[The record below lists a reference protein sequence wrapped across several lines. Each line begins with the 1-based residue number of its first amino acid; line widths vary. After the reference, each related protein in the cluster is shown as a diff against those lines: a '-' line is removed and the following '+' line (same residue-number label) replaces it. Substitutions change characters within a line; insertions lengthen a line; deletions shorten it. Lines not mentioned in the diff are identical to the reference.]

1 MVALKSSV
9 ARFGGERA
17 LRWFIPW
24 MWPIYVARGA
34 LAIRKH
40 VADRLTERQVRR
52 FFYLLRRSKG
62 RPSNL
67 TARQR
72 QEFKRLLDRVEPFGL
87 AKAIAAEFSP
97 LPWPKA
103 PVASQPR

>member
-1 MVALKSSV
+1 MALGSS
-9 ARFGGERA
+9 AAKYGGQRA
-17 LRWFIPW
+17 LRWFLPW

-34 LAIRKH
+34 IAIKNH
-40 VADRLTERQVRR
+40 IGDRLTERQVKR
-52 FFYLLRRSKG
+52 FIYLLRRSKG

-72 QEFKRLLDRVEPFGL
+72 EEFRRLLDKIEPFGL
-87 AKAIAAEFSP
+87 ARALAAEFSP

-103 PVASQPR
+103 PSASRSG

>member
-1 MVALKSSV
+1 MPFSGVAK
-9 ARFGGERA
+9 FGGQRA

-34 LAIRKH
+34 WAVKVH
-40 VADRLTERQVRR
+40 VGDRLTERQFKRVI
-52 FFYLLRRSKG
+52 YLLRRSRG

-67 TARQR
+67 TPRQR
-72 QEFKRLLDRVEPFGL
+72 AEFRRLLDKVGPFDLG
-87 AKAIAAEFSP
+87 KAIAAEFSP

-103 PVASQPR
+103 PASARSAS

>member
-1 MVALKSSV
+1 MSVTSS
-9 ARFGGERA
+9 AAKFGGQRA

-34 LAIRKH
+34 WAIKNH
-40 VADRLTERQVRR
+40 LGDRLTERQFKRLI
-52 FFYLLRRSKG
+52 YLLRRSRG

-67 TARQR
+67 TAKQR
-72 QEFKRLLDRVEPFGL
+72 AEFRRLLDKVEPVGL
-87 AKAIAAEFSP
+87 AKAIAAEYSP

-103 PVASQPR
+103 PRASS